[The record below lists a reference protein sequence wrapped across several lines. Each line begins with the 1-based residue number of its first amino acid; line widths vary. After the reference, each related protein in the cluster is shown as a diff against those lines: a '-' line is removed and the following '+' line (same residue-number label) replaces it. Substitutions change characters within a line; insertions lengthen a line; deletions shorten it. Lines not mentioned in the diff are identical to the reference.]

1 MPSKQAK
8 EILLAYERDVYNP
21 GKNDIRDDVWAAKQ
35 DYLLSDALDR
45 VHKYLREKVI
55 RADEKSGRA

>member
-1 MPSKQAK
+1 MTKKEAK

-21 GKNDIRDDVWAAKQ
+21 GKNDIRDSVWSAKQ

-45 VHKYLREKVI
+45 VHAYLREKVI
-55 RADEKSGRA
+55 RGDEKSGRA

>member
-1 MPSKQAK
+1 MTKAKAK
-8 EILLAYERDVYNP
+8 EILLTYERDVYNP
-21 GKNDIRDDVWAAKQ
+21 AKNDIRDATWAAKQ

-55 RADEKSGRA
+55 REGA

>member
-21 GKNDIRDDVWAAKQ
+21 GKNDIRDAVWAAKQ

-45 VHKYLREKVI
+45 VHKYLREKVM
-55 RADEKSGRA
+55 REGE

>member
-1 MPSKQAK
+1 MSGRKQAK

-21 GKNDIRDDVWAAKQ
+21 GKNDIRDGLWAAKQ

-45 VHKYLREKVI
+45 VHKYLREKVM
-55 RADEKSGRA
+55 REE

>member
-21 GKNDIRDDVWAAKQ
+21 GKNDIRDAVWAAKQ

-45 VHKYLREKVI
+45 VHHYLREKVI